1 MIDSCK
7 CYRQHLKVFAAFD
20 DFSIQ
25 WQVCNHNNVRILS
38 TFDQAFCVS
47 YFGLVGFELE
57 GKKFGVI
64 GTGAI
69 GTRVAKIAQAFGCE
83 VYAYSRTVKDLPRIQ
98 FVGLEELLY
107 NCDIISLHVPLNEST
122 KGLIGKDEIA
132 LMKPDAVLINTAR
145 GPIVDSEA
153 LAEALNNGKIAGAAV
168 DVFENEPPVS
178 KDHPLLHAK
187 NLIATPHVAFA
198 TKEAL
203 VKRAII
209 DFDNV
214 KCWME
219 GKPVNVMN

>member
-1 MIDSCK
+1 M
-7 CYRQHLKVFAAFD
+7 
-20 DFSIQ
+20 
-25 WQVCNHNNVRILS
+25 
-38 TFDQAFCVS
+38 
-47 YFGLVGFELE
+47 
-57 GKKFGVI
+57 
-64 GTGAI
+64 
-69 GTRVAKIAQAFGCE
+69 
-83 VYAYSRTVKDLPRIQ
+83 
-98 FVGLEELLY
+98 
-107 NCDIISLHVPLNEST
+107 HVPLNEST

-145 GPIVDSEA
+145 GPVVDSEA

-168 DVFENEPPVS
+168 DVFVIDPLLS
-178 KDHPLLHAK
+178 KDLPLLHAK

-203 VKRAII
+203 VKRAIS

>member
-1 MIDSCK
+1 
-7 CYRQHLKVFAAFD
+7 
-20 DFSIQ
+20 
-25 WQVCNHNNVRILS
+25 
-38 TFDQAFCVS
+38 
-47 YFGLVGFELE
+47 
-57 GKKFGVI
+57 
-64 GTGAI
+64 
-69 GTRVAKIAQAFGCE
+69 
-83 VYAYSRTVKDLPRIQ
+83 
-98 FVGLEELLY
+98 
-107 NCDIISLHVPLNEST
+107 
-122 KGLIGKDEIA
+122 
-132 LMKPDAVLINTAR
+132 MKPDAVLINTAR

-187 NLIATPHVAFA
+187 NLIATH
-198 TKEAL
+198 TLHLQQKAL

>member
-1 MIDSCK
+1 M
-7 CYRQHLKVFAAFD
+7 Q
-20 DFSIQ
+20 
-25 WQVCNHNNVRILS
+25 
-38 TFDQAFCVS
+38 
-47 YFGLVGFELE
+47 
-57 GKKFGVI
+57 
-64 GTGAI
+64 
-69 GTRVAKIAQAFGCE
+69 
-83 VYAYSRTVKDLPRIQ
+83 
-98 FVGLEELLY
+98 
-107 NCDIISLHVPLNEST
+107 
-122 KGLIGKDEIA
+122 
-132 LMKPDAVLINTAR
+132 LINTAR
-145 GPIVDSEA
+145 GPVVDSEA